1 MRTRTQKGFTLVEI
15 LIVVVIL
22 GILAAIVIP
31 QFSEASTEAKISS
44 SLSSLQTLRSQ
55 ISLYKIQHND
65 NPPKLG
71 VFEAAM
77 TKCSNANAA
86 AVTDYADRSTENKTT
101 HPYGPYLQSV
111 PKNPWNDSDTVA
123 AADGAEVGWVYDD
136 VTGDIY
142 LAIDGITNATAKQT
156 LIDNGAALATP

>member
-71 VFEAAM
+71 VFEEAM

-86 AVTDYADRSTENKTT
+86 AVGDYADRSTENKTT

-111 PKNPWNDSDTVA
+111 PRNPWNNSSTVDTSDGT
-123 AADGAEVGWVYDD
+123 GVGWVYDD

-142 LAIDGITNATAKQT
+142 LAISDVTNTTAKQT
-156 LIDNGAALATP
+156 LIDNGAATQ